1 MIPIIW
7 DRKHETLP
15 RRELEALQLERLQKQ
30 LSRVYRKV
38 PYYRR
43 RLEAAGMK
51 PEDLRSLADLARLP
65 FTTKEDIRTNYPF
78 GLFAVPLDRVV
89 RIHASS
95 GTTGKPTV
103 VGYTKKDLRTW
114 AELIA
119 RIVTQAGVKRGDVAQ
134 VCFSYG
140 LFTGG
145 FGLHYGLERAGV
157 TVVPAAAGN
166 TERHI
171 QLMRDFGTTVI
182 VGTPS
187 YALYIAEVARGMGVD
202 PRSLRVRKG
211 LFGAEPWTEGMR
223 MEIERVWGIEA
234 FDNYG
239 LSEVIGPGV
248 AGECRAKRGLH
259 ISEDHFLVEV
269 IDPESGTPLPPG
281 ERGELVFTTLTKEA
295 FPVIRYRTRDLSRL
309 IPEPCP
315 CGRTTVRMEKVT
327 GRTDDMLIIR
337 GVNVFPSQVEEVLT
351 AIPGLAPH
359 YLIIVDKKG
368 YLDEF
373 EVQVELAQEGFT
385 DRFQDLAALEETI
398 RNRLQAVLSLTP
410 RVKLL
415 EFGSLERTAGKARRV
430 LDRRKE
436 AGK

>member
-1 MIPIIW
+1 MIW
-7 DRKHETLP
+7 DRKYETLS
-15 RRELEALQLERLQKQ
+15 REELQRLQLARLKEQVA
-30 LSRVYRKV
+30 RVYEKV

-43 RLEAAGMK
+43 CMEEAGVR
-51 PEDLRSLADLARLP
+51 PEDIRSLDDLARLP
-65 FTTKEDIRTNYPF
+65 FTTKDDLRQNYPF
-78 GLFAVPLDRVV
+78 GLFAVPLDRVI

-114 AELIA
+114 AGLIA
-119 RIVTQAGVKRGDVAQ
+119 RIVTMAGVRRGDIAQ

-171 QLMRDFGTTVI
+171 RLMQDFGTTVI

-187 YALYIAEVARGMGVD
+187 YALYMAEVARSLGVD
-202 PRSLRVRKG
+202 PRRDLRVRRG
-211 LFGAEPWTEGMR
+211 LFGAEPWSEGMR
-223 MEIERVWGIEA
+223 AEIEAAWGIKA

-248 AGECRAKRGLH
+248 AGECEEKRGLH
-259 ISEDHFLVEV
+259 INEDHFLVEV
-269 IDPESGTPLPPG
+269 IDPETGRPLPPG

-295 FPVIRYRTRDLSRL
+295 FPVIRYRTRDISRL
-309 IPEPCP
+309 MFEPCP
-315 CGRTTVRMEKVT
+315 CGRTTIRMERVT
-327 GRTDDMLIIR
+327 GRSDDMLIIR
-337 GVNVFPSQVEEVLT
+337 GVNVFPSQIEEVIT
-351 AIPGLAPH
+351 STPGLAPH

-368 YLDEF
+368 YLDEI
-373 EVQVELAQEGFT
+373 EVQVELSPEGFS
-385 DRFQDLAALEETI
+385 DRYEDLASLEEQL
-398 RNRLQAVLSLTP
+398 RNRLQATLSLTP
-410 RVKLL
+410 RVKLV
-415 EFGSLERTAGKARRV
+415 EFGSLERTTGKARRV
-430 LDRRKE
+430 IDRRKE
-436 AGK
+436 AAK

>member
-1 MIPIIW
+1 M
-7 DRKHETLP
+7 
-15 RRELEALQLERLQKQ
+15 A
-30 LSRVYRKV
+30 RVYEKV

-43 RLEAAGMK
+43 CMEEAGVR
-51 PEDLRSLADLARLP
+51 PEDIRSLDDLARLP
-65 FTTKEDIRTNYPF
+65 FTTKDDLRQNYPF
-78 GLFAVPLDRVV
+78 GLFAVPLDRVI

-114 AELIA
+114 AGLIA
-119 RIVTQAGVKRGDVAQ
+119 RIVTMAGVRRGDIAQ

-171 QLMRDFGTTVI
+171 RLMQDFGTTVI

-187 YALYIAEVARGMGVD
+187 YALYMAEVARSLGVD
-202 PRSLRVRKG
+202 PRRDLRVRRG
-211 LFGAEPWTEGMR
+211 LFGAEPWSEGMR
-223 MEIERVWGIEA
+223 AEIEAAWGIKA

-248 AGECRAKRGLH
+248 AGECEEKRGLH
-259 ISEDHFLVEV
+259 INEDHFLVEV
-269 IDPESGTPLPPG
+269 IDPETGRPLPPG

-295 FPVIRYRTRDLSRL
+295 FPVIRYRTRDISRL
-309 IPEPCP
+309 MFEPCP
-315 CGRTTVRMEKVT
+315 CGRTTIRMERVT
-327 GRTDDMLIIR
+327 GRSDDMLIIR
-337 GVNVFPSQVEEVLT
+337 GVNVFPSQIEEVIT
-351 AIPGLAPH
+351 STPGLAPH

-368 YLDEF
+368 YLDEI
-373 EVQVELAQEGFT
+373 EVQVELSPEGFS
-385 DRFQDLAALEETI
+385 DRYEDLASLEEQL
-398 RNRLQAVLSLTP
+398 RNRLQATLSLTP
-410 RVKLL
+410 RVKLV
-415 EFGSLERTAGKARRV
+415 EFGSLERTTGKARRV
-430 LDRRKE
+430 IDRRKE
-436 AGK
+436 AAK

>member
-1 MIPIIW
+1 M
-7 DRKHETLP
+7 
-15 RRELEALQLERLQKQ
+15 A
-30 LSRVYRKV
+30 RVYEKV

-43 RLEAAGMK
+43 RMAEAGVR
-51 PEDLRSLADLARLP
+51 PEDIRSLDDLARLP
-65 FTTKEDIRTNYPF
+65 FTTKDDLRQNYPF
-78 GLFAVPLDRVV
+78 GLFAVPLNRVI

-114 AELIA
+114 AGLIA
-119 RIVTQAGVKRGDVAQ
+119 RIVTMAGVRRGDIAQ

-171 QLMRDFGTTVI
+171 RLMQDFGTTVI

-187 YALYIAEVARGMGVD
+187 YALYMAEVARSLGVD
-202 PRSLRVRKG
+202 PRRDLRVRRG
-211 LFGAEPWTEGMR
+211 LFGAEPWSEGMR
-223 MEIERVWGIEA
+223 AEIEAAWGIKA

-248 AGECRAKRGLH
+248 AGECEEKRGLH
-259 ISEDHFLVEV
+259 INEDHFLVEV
-269 IDPESGTPLPPG
+269 IDPETGRPLPPG

-295 FPVIRYRTRDLSRL
+295 FPVIRYRTRDISRL
-309 IPEPCP
+309 MFEPCP
-315 CGRTTVRMEKVT
+315 CGRTTIRMERVT
-327 GRTDDMLIIR
+327 GRSDDMLIIR
-337 GVNVFPSQVEEVLT
+337 GVNVFPSQIEEVIT
-351 AIPGLAPH
+351 STPGLAPH

-368 YLDEF
+368 YLDEI
-373 EVQVELAQEGFT
+373 EVQVELSPEGFS
-385 DRFQDLAALEETI
+385 DRYKDLASLEEQL
-398 RNRLQAVLSLTP
+398 RNRLQATLSLTP
-410 RVKLL
+410 RVKLV
-415 EFGSLERTAGKARRV
+415 EFGSLERTTGKARRV
-430 LDRRKE
+430 IDRRKE
-436 AGK
+436 ATK

>member
-1 MIPIIW
+1 M
-7 DRKHETLP
+7 K
-15 RRELEALQLERLQKQ
+15 AQVA
-30 LSRVYRKV
+30 RVYEKV
-38 PYYRR
+38 PYYRQ
-43 RLEAAGMK
+43 RLDEAGIR
-51 PEDLRSLADLARLP
+51 PQDIRSLEDLKHLP
-65 FTTKEDIRTNYPF
+65 FTTKEDLRQNYPF
-78 GLFAVPLDRVV
+78 GLFAVPLHRVV

-119 RIVTQAGVKRGDVAQ
+119 RIVTMAGVKRGDVAQ
-134 VCFSYG
+134 ICFSYG

-145 FGLHYGLERAGV
+145 FGLHYGLERVGV

-171 QLMRDFGTTVI
+171 RLMQDFGTTVI

-187 YALYIAEVARGMGVD
+187 YALYMAEVARSLGVD
-202 PRSLRVRKG
+202 PRQLKVRRG
-211 LFGAEPWTEGMR
+211 LFGAEPWSEGMR
-223 MEIERVWGIEA
+223 AEIEAAWGLKA

-248 AGECRAKRGLH
+248 AGECQEKKGLH
-259 ISEDHFLVEV
+259 VNEDHFLVEV
-269 IDPESGTPLPPG
+269 IDPETGRTLPPG
-281 ERGELVFTTLTKEA
+281 EQGELVFTTLTKEA

-315 CGRTTVRMEKVT
+315 CGRTTIRMERVT

-337 GVNVFPSQVEEVLT
+337 GVNVFPSQIEEVLT
-351 AIPGLAPH
+351 SIPGLAPH

-368 YLDEF
+368 YLDEI
-373 EVQVELAQEGFT
+373 EVQVELSPESFS
-385 DRFQDLAALEETI
+385 DRYQDLASLEEQV
-398 RNRLQAVLSLTP
+398 RNRLQATLSLTP

-415 EFGSLERTAGKARRV
+415 EFGSLERTTGKARRV
-430 LDRRKE
+430 IDRRKE
-436 AGK
+436 ATK

>member
-1 MIPIIW
+1 MMPIIW
-7 DRKHETLP
+7 DKKHETLP

-43 RLEAAGMK
+43 RLEAAGVK
-51 PEDLRSLADLARLP
+51 PEDLKSLDDLARLP

-157 TVVPAAAGN
+157 TVIPAAAGN

-187 YALYIAEVARGMGVD
+187 YALYIAEVARGMGVN
-202 PRSLRVRKG
+202 PRSLSVRKG

-223 MEIERVWGIEA
+223 TEIERVWGIEA

-248 AGECRAKRGLH
+248 AGECRAKAGLH
-259 ISEDHFLVEV
+259 VSEDHFLVEV
-269 IDPESGTPLPPG
+269 IDPETGTPLPPG

>member
-1 MIPIIW
+1 M
-7 DRKHETLP
+7 
-15 RRELEALQLERLQKQ
+15 LQLERLKE
-30 LSRVYRKV
+30 LVERVYGKV

-43 RLEAAGMK
+43 RFDDAGVK
-51 PEDLRSLADLARLP
+51 PEEIQSLSDIERLP
-65 FTTKEDIRTNYPF
+65 FTTKDDLRINYPF
-78 GLFAVPLDRVV
+78 GLFAAPLNRVV

-119 RIVTQAGVKRGDVAQ
+119 RIVTLAGVKRGDVAQ

-145 FGLHYGLERAGV
+145 FGLHYGLERAGI

-171 QLMRDFGTTVI
+171 RLMQDFGTTVL

-187 YALYIAEVARGMGVD
+187 YALYMAEVARGMGVE
-202 PRSLRVRKG
+202 PRTLGIRKG

-223 MEIERVWGIEA
+223 AEIENAWGLEA
-234 FDNYG
+234 YDNYG

-248 AGECRAKRGLH
+248 AGECRFKKGLH

-269 IDPESGTPLPPG
+269 IDPETGVPVPPG
-281 ERGELVFTTLTKEA
+281 KMGELVFTTLTKEA

-309 IPEPCP
+309 MLEPCA

-337 GVNVFPSQVEEVLT
+337 GVNVFPSQIEEVLMG
-351 AIPGLAPH
+351 IPGLAPH
-359 YLIIVDKKG
+359 YQIIVYKKG
-368 YLDEF
+368 YLDEI
-373 EVQVELAQEGFT
+373 EIHVELSQEGFS
-385 DRFQDLAALEETI
+385 DRYRDLAFLEEEV
-398 RNRLQAVLSLTP
+398 RGRLQATLSLGP

-415 EFGSLERTAGKARRV
+415 EFGSLERTTGKAQRV
-430 LDRRKE
+430 VDRRKE
-436 AGK
+436 TEK